1 MTSQNQEIIFS
12 LYSKTDIVL
21 YCDEWAIWP
30 A

>member
-12 LYSKTDIVL
+12 LARLIYVAFNSL
-21 YCDEWAIWP
+21 YCDEWP